1 MLGRRRAKP
10 KRPRPTN
17 WREWNT
23 YLFHEWIK
31 PFLIV
36 LAVFLPLRSVVAD
49 WNDVPT
55 GSMKPTILEGDRIFV
70 NKLAYGLRVPFT
82 GVWVSRWDSPGRGE
96 IVVCDSPEDGTRL
109 VKRVMGVPGDTITMY
124 RGQLVVNGMPATYG
138 PLDPE
143 DRSGVDPRTR
153 EFATETIEGVSHAV
167 MATPG
172 IPEDYTRRSFP
183 TIIVPEGK
191 YLVLGDNR
199 DESKDS
205 RYFGFVDRGSIVGR
219 SGRVVLS
226 VDPDHYY
233 MPRWGR
239 FFKHIP

>member
-1 MLGRRRAKP
+1 MLGRRRTKP
-10 KRPRPTN
+10 KRPRPKN
-17 WREWNT
+17 AREWNAF
-23 YLFHEWIK
+23 LFHEWLK

-82 GVWVSRWDSPGRGE
+82 DVWISRWNSPGRGQ

-109 VKRVMGVPGDTITMY
+109 VKRVIGIPGDTIAM
-124 RGQLVVNGMPATYG
+124 RHGQLIVNGTQATYG
-138 PLDPE
+138 PLDPA
-143 DRSGVDPRTR
+143 DRAGVDPRTR
-153 EFATETIEGVSHAV
+153 EFATETVGGVSHAV

-172 IPEDYTRRSFP
+172 VPDEYTRRTFQP
-183 TIIVPEGK
+183 VVIPEGK

-205 RYFGFVDRGSIVGR
+205 RYFGFVDRSSIVGR

-226 VDPDHYY
+226 VDPTHYY
-233 MPRWGR
+233 MPRWNR
-239 FFKHIP
+239 FFKRIP